1 MKNYLTALL
10 LMPLLAAD
18 CNKDN
23 GPDTPAENYLPG
35 GASSTWT
42 YDTRNSTA
50 GTSGSYTLT
59 RTSLDT
65 MVSGRAYRV
74 YNNNNGPSFYYSVA
88 GNDYYQYA
96 NFPGTNQQ
104 IELLYL
110 KAGAAVGTSWQQNIT
125 LNIPGIGTINT
136 SLTNRIE
143 EKAISYTVGTRS
155 FTDVVRVKTTI
166 GTINIPG
173 VPLPITPV
181 SDINTYYANGVGR
194 IYNRTIVNISV
205 PTVPAIVVN
214 EEASLRSFNIVP

>member
-1 MKNYLTALL
+1 MKKYLIALL

-18 CNKDN
+18 CNKDK
-23 GPDTPAENYLPG
+23 DPAYAKENYLPG
-35 GASSTWT
+35 NTNSTWT
-42 YDTRNSTA
+42 YDTRNNTA
-50 GTSGSYTLT
+50 NTTGSYTLT
-59 RTSLDT
+59 RTNRDT
-65 MVSGRAYRV
+65 IVNGRTYRV
-74 YNNNNGPSFYYSVA
+74 YSNNNGPSFYYGAA
-88 GNDYYQYA
+88 GSDFYQFA
-96 NFPGTNQQ
+96 NFPGTDQP

-125 LNIPGIGTINT
+125 LNIPGIGAINT

-143 EKAISYTVGTRS
+143 EKGISYTVGTRS

-181 SDINTYYANGVGR
+181 SNINTYYANGVGR
-194 IYNRTIVNISV
+194 IYNQTIVNIAI

-214 EEASLRSFNIVP
+214 EETSLRSFNIVP